1 MNITI
6 KNTMVWIITIVLMSI
21 DIYIV
26 FMDPLERQYDLT
38 QVVIA
43 WYLVTLLLDFLFRHN
58 KIYGVIRNIIA
69 TVLLCVFYFI
79 LVLAGFFLLFGDPL
93 NKQLPTKMI
102 AIWFIVLVILDYP
115 LRHNKIYKEIRILV
129 YIIFLALLYWLF
141 PT

>member
-1 MNITI
+1 MRYAVVLIINI
-6 KNTMVWIITIVLMSI
+6 
-21 DIYIV
+21 
-26 FMDPLERQYDLT
+26 
-38 QVVIA
+38 
-43 WYLVTLLLDFLFRHN
+43 
-58 KIYGVIRNIIA
+58 
-69 TVLLCVFYFI
+69 I

-115 LRHNKIYKEIRILV
+115 LRHNKILV